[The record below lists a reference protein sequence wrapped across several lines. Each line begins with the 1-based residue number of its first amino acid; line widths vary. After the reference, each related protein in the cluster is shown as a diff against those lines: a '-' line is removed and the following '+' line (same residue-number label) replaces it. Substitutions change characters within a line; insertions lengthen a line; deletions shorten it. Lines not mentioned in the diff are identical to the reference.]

1 MRILFLITQTAMKTR
16 IILLAC
22 TFLFFIKTN
31 AVAQS
36 STEIS
41 EKIQSVEKNLIPNI
55 QTENDGP
62 MTMQYRMSF
71 YKVHGVSVAV
81 IHDYKIEW
89 AKGYGYAD
97 DSLKVPV
104 TAQTLFQAASISKSL
119 NSVGVLKLVQ
129 DKKIDLYTDINTY
142 LTSWRF
148 PYDSLSKNK
157 KITVAN
163 LLSHTGGLTVHGFEG
178 YKKGEQ
184 IPTIPQILDGK
195 KPANS
200 DAVRSMYAPGIK
212 SEYSGGGITIS
223 QLIVMDVT
231 HQAYDKFM
239 YDNVLKPLGMTSSTY
254 TQPPLNKK
262 PGLLASAYRGDGMAI
277 KGNYHIYPEQAAAG
291 LWTNPTDLS
300 KYIIETQLALLG
312 KSSKVLDQ
320 QTTKLRLTP
329 YIDKSAALGVFID
342 SLQDGVKYFEHGGA
356 NEGFRCQ
363 YFGSLEGGNG
373 VVVMVNS
380 DNGNIMS
387 EIVNSIAKVYDFKGL
402 NRSKLR
408 REVTVAD
415 TILQKYTGK
424 YELAPNFILTITR
437 EGNGLY
443 GQATGQGKVQLFAES
458 NNKFFLKVVDA
469 EIEFVKDD
477 KGQITKATLFQNGIH
492 DAKKIE

>member
-1 MRILFLITQTAMKTR
+1 MKTR
-16 IILLAC
+16 ILLFTC
-22 TFLFFIKTN
+22 TFLFFIKIN
-31 AVAQS
+31 ASAQYS
-36 STEIS
+36 PDVN
-41 EKIQSVEKNLIPNI
+41 EKIQRVEQNLIPNI

-62 MTMQYRMSF
+62 MTMQYRMTF

-81 IHDYKIEW
+81 IHNYKIEW

-97 DSLKVPV
+97 DSLKIPV
-104 TAQTLFQAASISKSL
+104 TTQTLFQAASISKSL

-129 DKKIDLYTDINTY
+129 DKKIDLYADINTY
-142 LTSWRF
+142 LTSWKF

-163 LLSHTGGLTVHGFEG
+163 LLSHTGGLTVHGFGG
-178 YKKGEQ
+178 YEKGKE
-184 IPTIPQILDGK
+184 IPTIEQILDGK

-200 DAVRSMYAPGIK
+200 PAIRSMYEPGIK

-231 HQAYDKFM
+231 HQPYDKFM
-239 YDNVLKPLGMTSSTY
+239 YNNVLKPLGMTSSTY
-254 TQPPLNKK
+254 AQPPADVKSE
-262 PGLLASAYRGDGMAI
+262 LLATAYRYNGKALPG
-277 KGNYHIYPEQAAAG
+277 KYHIYPEQAAAG

-312 KSSKVLDQ
+312 KSHKVINQ

-329 YIDKSAALGVFID
+329 YLNKNAALGVFID

-363 YFGSLEGGNG
+363 YFGSMDGGNG

-380 DNGNIMS
+380 DNGDIMN
-387 EIVNSIAKVYDFKGL
+387 EIVNSVAKVYGFKGL
-402 NRSKLR
+402 NRSKFR
-408 REVTVAD
+408 KEIAVAD

-424 YELAPNFILTITR
+424 YEISPKLTFSVTL
-437 EGNGLY
+437 EGSKLY
-443 GQATGQGKVQLFAES
+443 GQPTGQQKQQLFPES
-458 NNKFFLKVVDA
+458 QNKFFLKKIDVEV
-469 EIEFVKDD
+469 EFVKDD
-477 KGQITKATLFQNGIH
+477 KGKILKAILYENGTH

>member
-1 MRILFLITQTAMKTR
+1 MKTR
-16 IILLAC
+16 ILLFTGILIL
-22 TFLFFIKTN
+22 FIKIN
-31 AVAQS
+31 AFAQYS
-36 STEIS
+36 SEVN
-41 EKIQSVEKNLIPNI
+41 EKIQRVEQNLLPNI
-55 QTENDGP
+55 QTGNDGP
-62 MTMQYRMSF
+62 MTMLDRMTF

-81 IHDYKIEW
+81 IHNYKIEW
-89 AKGYGYAD
+89 AKGYGYAND
-97 DSLKVPV
+97 ILKVPV
-104 TAQTLFQAASISKSL
+104 TPQTLFQAASISKSL

-129 DKKIDLYTDINTY
+129 DKKIDLYADINTY
-142 LTSWRF
+142 LTSWKF

-163 LLSHTGGLTVHGFEG
+163 LLSHTGGLTVHGFGG
-178 YKKGEQ
+178 YEKGEQ
-184 IPTIPQILDGK
+184 LPTIPQILDGK
-195 KPANS
+195 KPTNS
-200 DAVRSMYAPGIK
+200 AAVRSMYAPGIK

-223 QLIVMDVT
+223 QLIVVNVT

-239 YDNVLKPLGMTSSTY
+239 YDNVLKPLGMNSSTY

-262 PGLLASAYRGDGMAI
+262 PGLLATAYRDNGTAV

-300 KYIIETQLALLG
+300 KYIIETQLALQG
-312 KSSKVLDQ
+312 KSNKVLDQ
-320 QTTKLRLTP
+320 KTTRLRLTP

-380 DNGNIMS
+380 DDGRIIN
-387 EIVNSIAKVYDFKGL
+387 EIVNSVAKVYDFKGL
-402 NRSKLR
+402 NRSKSR
-408 REVTVAD
+408 KEVMVAD
-415 TILQKYTGK
+415 TLLQKYTGK
-424 YELAPNFILTITR
+424 YELAPSFILTITR
-437 EGNGLY
+437 EGNSLY

-458 NNKFFLKVVDA
+458 NSKFFLKVVDA
-469 EIEFVKDD
+469 EIEFIKDD
-477 KGQITKATLFQNGIH
+477 KGQITKATLYQNGIH

>member
-1 MRILFLITQTAMKTR
+1 MKTNT
-16 IILLAC
+16 ILLTCA
-22 TFLFFIKTN
+22 FLFFIKIN
-31 AVAQS
+31 ASAQYS
-36 STEIS
+36 SDIN
-41 EKIQSVEKNLIPNI
+41 EKIQRVEKNLIPNI

-62 MTMQYRMSF
+62 MTMQDRMTF

-81 IHDYKIEW
+81 IHNYKIEW

-104 TAQTLFQAASISKSL
+104 TPQTLFQAASISKSL

-129 DKKIDLYTDINTY
+129 EKKIALYTDINAY
-142 LTSWRF
+142 LTSWKF

-163 LLSHTGGLTVHGFEG
+163 LLSHTGGLKVHGFDG
-178 YKKGEQ
+178 YEKGKE
-184 IPTIPQILDGK
+184 IPTIEQILDGK

-200 DAVRSMYAPGIK
+200 PAIRSMYEPGIK

-231 HQAYDKFM
+231 HQPYDKFM
-239 YDNVLKPLGMTSSTY
+239 YNNVLKPLGMTGSTY
-254 TQPPLNKK
+254 TQPPAGVKSE
-262 PGLLASAYRGDGMAI
+262 LLATAYRYNGKALPG
-277 KGNYHIYPEQAAAG
+277 KYHIYPEQAAAG

-300 KYIIETQLALLG
+300 KYVIETQLALQG
-312 KSSKVLDQ
+312 KSHKVINQ

-329 YIDKSAALGVFID
+329 YLNKNAALGVFID

-363 YFGSLEGGNG
+363 YFGSMEGGNG

-380 DNGNIMS
+380 DNGDIMN
-387 EIVNSIAKVYDFKGL
+387 EIVNSVAKVYGFKGL
-402 NRSKLR
+402 NRSKFR
-408 REVTVAD
+408 KEIAVAD

-424 YELAPNFILTITR
+424 YEIAPKLSFAVTL
-437 EGNGLY
+437 EGSKLY
-443 GQATGQGKVQLFAES
+443 GQPTGQQKQQLFPES
-458 NNKFFLKVVDA
+458 QNKFFLKKIDVEV
-469 EIEFVKDD
+469 EFVKDD
-477 KGQITKATLFQNGIH
+477 KGKIVKAILYENGTH

>member
-1 MRILFLITQTAMKTR
+1 MKTYT
-16 IILLAC
+16 ILLTC
-22 TFLFFIKTN
+22 TLVLFSRINTS
-31 AVAQS
+31 AQS
-36 STEIS
+36 SSQEIN
-41 EKIQSVEKNLIPNI
+41 EKIQRVEKNLIPNI
-55 QTENDGP
+55 QTGNDGP
-62 MTMQYRMSF
+62 MTMQDRMVF

-81 IHDYKIEW
+81 IHNYKIEW

-104 TAQTLFQAASISKSL
+104 TPQTLFQAASISKSL

-142 LTSWRF
+142 LTSWKF

-163 LLSHTGGLTVHGFEG
+163 LLSHTGGLTVHGFDG
-178 YKKGEQ
+178 YEKGKE
-184 IPTIPQILDGK
+184 IPTIEQILEGK

-200 DAVRSMYAPGIK
+200 PAVHSMYEPGIK

-239 YDNVLKPLGMTSSTY
+239 YDNVLKPLGMNSSTY
-254 TQPPLNKK
+254 TQPPAGVKSE
-262 PGLLASAYRGDGMAI
+262 LLATAYRYNGKALPG
-277 KGNYHIYPEQAAAG
+277 KYHIYPEQAAAG

-300 KYIIETQLALLG
+300 KYIIETQLALQG
-312 KSSKVLDQ
+312 KSHKVINQ

-329 YIDKSAALGVFID
+329 YLNKNAALGVFID

-356 NEGFRCQ
+356 NEGFRCL
-363 YFGSLEGGNG
+363 YFGSLQGGNG

-380 DNGNIMS
+380 DNGDIMN
-387 EIVNSIAKVYDFKGL
+387 EIVNSVAKVYEFKGL
-402 NRSKLR
+402 NRSKFRKEIAL
-408 REVTVAD
+408 AD

-424 YELAPNFILTITR
+424 YEISPKLTFAVTL
-437 EGNGLY
+437 EGNKLY
-443 GQATGQGKVQLFAES
+443 GQPTGQQRQQLFPES
-458 NNKFFLKVVDA
+458 QNKFFLKKIDVEV
-469 EIEFVKDD
+469 EFVKDD
-477 KGQITKATLFQNGIH
+477 KGEVVKAILYENGTH
-492 DAKKIE
+492 DAKRLK